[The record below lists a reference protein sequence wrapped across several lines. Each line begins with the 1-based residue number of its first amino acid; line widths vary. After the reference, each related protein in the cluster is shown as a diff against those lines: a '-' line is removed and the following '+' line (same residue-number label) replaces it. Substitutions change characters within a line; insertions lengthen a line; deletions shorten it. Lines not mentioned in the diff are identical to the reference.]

1 MEYFNKFSR
10 LQSGESGG
18 NRFTRAGIAS
28 KVARIFDSLGT
39 AASLNVKAKI
49 RLRSLG
55 MKGVNWLGAVDEID
69 ESWWKS
75 WFAVDRQLINTS
87 LERCLFPKEDQ
98 IESSQLHTFC
108 DTSEEAYAAV
118 I

>member
-1 MEYFNKFSR
+1 V
-10 LQSGESGG
+10 
-18 NRFTRAGIAS
+18 AS
-28 KVARIFDSLGT
+28 IFDPLGT
-39 AASLNVKAKI
+39 AAPLIVKAKI